1 MPAVEEIENIISSA
15 SQFGELGAEQARV
28 LQQFFDERQQY
39 ALALYN
45 SALTVTSQMYEREKI
60 ARFWRK
66 QHEFFE
72 AQLAVVNRFEAR
84 LKNTGSEKL
93 DLRAI
98 VGTLEKLILASSEH
112 YEFHA

>member
-1 MPAVEEIENIISSA
+1 MPAVEEIENIISNA

-28 LQQFFDERQQY
+28 LQQFLDERQQG

-45 SALTVTSQMYEREKI
+45 SGLVVTSQMYEREKI
-60 ARFWRK
+60 ARFWQN

-84 LKNTGSEKL
+84 LKNAGSGKL
-93 DLRAI
+93 DLRPI
-98 VGTLEKLILASSEH
+98 VSTLKKLIDVCSEH